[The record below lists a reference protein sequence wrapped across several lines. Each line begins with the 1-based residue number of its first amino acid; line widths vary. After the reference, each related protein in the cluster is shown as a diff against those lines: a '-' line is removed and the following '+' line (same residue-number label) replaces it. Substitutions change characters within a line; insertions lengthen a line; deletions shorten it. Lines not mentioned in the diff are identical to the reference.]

1 MKIEGN
7 NARPPRGNQRG
18 AVLVVGLILLM
29 VLTVLGVS
37 SMNTAT
43 LELAMAG
50 NTQYHQQAFQAAES
64 GIDISIAQRNFN
76 TAGPAVV
83 PLTPLGDSITTG
95 GSGMGG
101 MGGTTTYAYYTEAV
115 STFMEN
121 TPVPNDAFSMGVST
135 GSVQAF
141 HFDIVAIG
149 RGPGN
154 AVSTHNQSF
163 YIVGPGG

>member
-1 MKIEGN
+1 MKIEGIY
-7 NARPPRGNQRG
+7 AIRPRGDQRG

-29 VLTVLGVS
+29 VLTVLGIS

-43 LELAMAG
+43 LELVMAG
-50 NTQYHQQAFQAAES
+50 NTQSHQQAFQAAET

-76 TAGPAVV
+76 TAAPAVV
-83 PLTPLGDSITTG
+83 PVTNYG
-95 GSGMGG
+95 GG
-101 MGGTTTYAYYTEAV
+101 YYNTEAV

-141 HFDIVAIG
+141 HFDVVAIG

>member
-7 NARPPRGNQRG
+7 YAIRPRGDQRG

-29 VLTVLGVS
+29 VLTVLGIS
-37 SMNTAT
+37 GMNTAT

-50 NTQYHQQAFQAAES
+50 NTQYHQQAFQAAET

-83 PLTPLGDSITTG
+83 PVTPLGDTIT
-95 GSGMGG
+95 SGMG
-101 MGGTTTYAYYTEAV
+101 MGSTTTAAYHTEAV

>member
-1 MKIEGN
+1 MKIEGIY
-7 NARPPRGNQRG
+7 AIRPRGDQRG

-43 LELAMAG
+43 LELVMAG
-50 NTQYHQQAFQAAES
+50 NAQSHQQAFQAAET
-64 GIDISIAQRNFN
+64 GIDISIAERNFN
-76 TAGPAVV
+76 TFAPAVV
-83 PLTPLGDSITTG
+83 PVTNFG
-95 GSGMGG
+95 GG
-101 MGGTTTYAYYTEAV
+101 YYNTEAV

-141 HFDIVAIG
+141 HFDVVAIG

-163 YIVGPGG
+163 YIVGPGGP

>member
-1 MKIEGN
+1 MKTNGN
-7 NARPPRGNQRG
+7 NAIGPRSDQRG
-18 AVLVVGLILLM
+18 AVLITGLILLM
-29 VLTVLGVS
+29 VLTVLGIS
-37 SMNTAT
+37 GMNTAT
-43 LELAMAG
+43 LELVMAG
-50 NTQYHQQAFQAAES
+50 NTQYHQQAFQAAET

-76 TAGPAVV
+76 TAGPAILA
-83 PLTPLGDSITTG
+83 PTPLGDTITTG
-95 GSGMGG
+95 GMGG
-101 MGGTTTYAYYTEAV
+101 MGSTTTAAYHTEAV

>member
-1 MKIEGN
+1 MRH
-7 NARPPRGNQRG
+7 A
-18 AVLVVGLILLM
+18 
-29 VLTVLGVS
+29 
-37 SMNTAT
+37 
-43 LELAMAG
+43 
-50 NTQYHQQAFQAAES
+50 
-64 GIDISIAQRNFN
+64 
-76 TAGPAVV
+76 AVV
-83 PLTPLGDSITTG
+83 VPVMPLGGTITTG
-95 GSGMGG
+95 GMGG
-101 MGGTTTYAYYTEAV
+101 MGGTTTAAYYTEAV

-141 HFDIVAIG
+141 HFDVVAIG